1 MCFLQ
6 FLAISLLFSTQQVK
20 TSLLARNVIPND
32 LFIISRKLDETI
44 NDGLDSSENIKC
56 EEEIVVTKNAND
68 SKRETNE
75 EGNKPKRKMFSNFE
89 LAILRCCPANKDR
102 KVERCFEVNGFGG
115 INFLKKPCRFV
126 DMDQTIGRGEE
137 FTENNNIS
145 DEQRIGKEQN
155 QMLTK
160 FELSIV
166 RCCSSILDTK
176 VGRCFEVNGFGGI
189 HFLIKPCQ
197 LLEVVLGKNRRIMK
211 YI

>member
-1 MCFLQ
+1 MYIIRIFCFLQ

-44 NDGLDSSENIKC
+44 NDGLDNSENIKS
-56 EEEIVVTKNAND
+56 EEEIVGTKNAND
-68 SKRETNE
+68 SERETKE
-75 EGNKPKRKMFSNFE
+75 EGNKPKRKT
-89 LAILRCCPANKDR
+89 NKDR
-102 KVERCFEVNGFGG
+102 KVKRCFEVNGFGG
-115 INFLKKPCRFV
+115 VNFLKKPCRSS
-126 DMDQTIGRGEE
+126 DMDQTMESGEE
-137 FTENNNIS
+137 SIENNNFI
-145 DEQRIGKEQN
+145 DEQRIEKEQKK
-155 QMLTK
+155 MLSK

-166 RCCSSILDTK
+166 RCCSSILETK

-189 HFLIKPCQ
+189 HFLIRPCQ